1 MQPFTVILGV
11 VFGSLFSIG
20 FSLAV
25 VLLVFWILREDHPR
39 FDAEMPELFRATL
52 IFGSLALIAGFGFL
66 GTIRHR
72 TWRYAP
78 LAILWVGLGLAGW
91 YYWPS

>member
-11 VFGSLFSIG
+11 VFGSLFSI
-20 FSLAV
+20 
-25 VLLVFWILREDHPR
+25 
-39 FDAEMPELFRATL
+39 EMPELFRATL